1 MPKITF
7 TTKMDSELLEQM
19 KKIAVKE
26 KCSVSDIL
34 EKLMI
39 SYIKKVEKTEG
50 NQSSQKAKGK

>member
-7 TTKMDSELLEQM
+7 TTKMDSELLEKM

>member
-26 KCSVSDIL
+26 KCSVTDIL

>member
-19 KKIAVKE
+19 KKIAAKE

>member
-50 NQSSQKAKGK
+50 NQSSQKAKSK

>member
-1 MPKITF
+1 MPQITF

>member
-19 KKIAVKE
+19 KKIAMKE

-34 EKLMI
+34 EKLMA
-39 SYIKKVEKTEG
+39 SYIKKSEKTKV
-50 NQSSQKAKGK
+50 NPTSQKTKSK

>member
-1 MPKITF
+1 
-7 TTKMDSELLEQM
+7 MDSELLEQM